1 MFLLENK
8 KLSDQLGEVEKNC
21 TIAKEDYDN
30 TTRQYDRIKIE
41 YDRVQNRIEEL
52 EQAIETARTTLTEA
66 SVTRGKL
73 EGEINVLKEQ
83 IKGAHGNEQHF
94 RERITA
100 LQEQIAV
107 KEKEQSKILESK
119 AVFDEKV
126 DELEKNE
133 IL

>member
-1 MFLLENK
+1 M
-8 KLSDQLGEVEKNC
+8 
-21 TIAKEDYDN
+21 
-30 TTRQYDRIKIE
+30 
-41 YDRVQNRIEEL
+41 QNRIEEL

-107 KEKEQSKILESK
+107 KEKNKVKFLK
-119 AVFDEKV
+119 AKQY
-126 DELEKNE
+126 LTKK
-133 IL
+133 